1 MEENELFDG
10 LISLV
15 IFSLFF
21 AFVMIGQLA
30 NSISANPFYYIDY
43 TPKVDFTMIML
54 LNVLDILFL
63 LIFLIHGFGFRKSHN
78 LNYRLSELKLSLDK
92 VRIYGVLYLL
102 ILIFQMFFLFKY
114 LHTYLTI
121 TLFWMVI
128 FQIGISFIVFYLPL
142 KVNKMIE
149 KGELIKS

>member
-21 AFVMIGQLA
+21 AFAMIGQLA
-30 NSISANPFYYIDY
+30 NSISANPFYYIEY
-43 TPKVDFTMIML
+43 TPKVDFTVIML

-63 LIFLIHGFGFRKSHN
+63 LIFLIRGFGFRKSHN

-114 LHTYLTI
+114 LRTYLTI

-128 FQIGISFIVFYLPL
+128 FQIGISFIIFYLPL

-149 KGELIKS
+149 KGELIES